1 MQSHQ
6 IISGFS
12 DIKAELRTQTR
23 TDKPMSELRL
33 WFSLTDGVLYV
44 HDYDLHRCCFVVA
57 IKTGLEWNVR
67 LDPKTFGY
75 MLIRETI
82 GNGLEEKT
90 VNRLHDLYD
99 ECGYYPS
106 N

>member
-12 DIKAELRTQTR
+12 DIKAELRTRTR
-23 TDKPMSELRL
+23 TNRPMSELRL
-33 WFSLTDGVLYV
+33 WFSLTDGLLYA
-44 HDYDLHRCCFVVA
+44 HDYELHRCCIVIA
-57 IKTGLEWNVR
+57 IKNSDNWFVR

-75 MLIRETI
+75 KLVSETI
-82 GNGLEEKT
+82 SRWPEVKLVKQFQ
-90 VNRLHDLYD
+90 VLY
-99 ECGYYPS
+99 EGYGHYPS